1 MLHQAFI
8 YFSSVAVWRRL
19 LLMLWAVVMGMG
31 GASAAEPAWQ
41 KVAYRVPVAES
52 PLTHLAQKHE
62 KLFTFFVENALHGKG
77 KKDFETVT
85 KRVKNKIMWR
95 NGSGTNIYHD
105 AFVRSYPFVSKVD
118 LQGMPDSI
126 LLIAY
131 LESQWHGKKGKKSAD
146 YGYWQ
151 FTPEVLKEIQSLDYV
166 PDGLK
171 TTNINKLR
179 ADATLSTQAA
189 QVHLH
194 RYHFYFA
201 NVAKFSESDAWLLTF
216 TAFNWGAGN
225 VKRMIADMESEG
237 IEANFANFYHRLYA
251 AHKANPSDISLRAA
265 TEYVPSLWNIAQLI
279 GADK

>member
-1 MLHQAFI
+1 VLLI
-8 YFSSVAVWRRL
+8 AVT
-19 LLMLWAVVMGMG
+19 GMG
-31 GASAAEPAWQ
+31 VAHANEPAWH
-41 KVAYRVPVAES
+41 KVVYQVPVAES
-52 PLTHLAQKHE
+52 PLTHLAHKHHE
-62 KLFTFFVENALHGKG
+62 LFAFFVKNALHGKG
-77 KKDFETVT
+77 KKDFEAVSQ
-85 KRVKNKIMWR
+85 RVKNKIMWR
-95 NGSGTNIYHD
+95 NGSGTNIYHE
-105 AFVRSYPFVSKVD
+105 AFVRSYPFAATVD

-151 FTPEVLKEIQSLDYV
+151 LTPEVLKEIQSLDYV
-166 PDGLK
+166 PAILK
-171 TTNINKLR
+171 TTHINKLR
-179 ADATLSTQAA
+179 ADASLSTQAA

-237 IEANFANFYHRLYA
+237 VEANFANFYHRLYA
-251 AHKANPSDISLRAA
+251 AHQANPGDVSLRAA